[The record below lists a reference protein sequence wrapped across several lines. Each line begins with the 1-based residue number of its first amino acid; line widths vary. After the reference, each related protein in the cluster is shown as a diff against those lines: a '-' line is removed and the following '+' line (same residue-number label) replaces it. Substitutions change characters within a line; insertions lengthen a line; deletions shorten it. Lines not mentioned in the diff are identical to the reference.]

1 MGSDLQLTGLAS
13 GFDWKPVV
21 EQLIELEAIPKARL
35 QSEKSAN
42 ESKISDLGL
51 LKSQLDT
58 LNGAAKTL
66 QSEDLYE
73 ARKVGMDS
81 TDAAIISASASAGAL
96 TGNYS
101 VEIVSLGSQTEMS
114 SKNRVPGGLGASLN
128 IGKKLNEL
136 PLQTAI
142 TTGTFTIAG
151 KTLSI
156 DSLDVTLQSIIDEIN
171 TSVGGV
177 AGVNPEGDTTG
188 ITFEYDSNSDKMIV
202 DGGEL
207 SVDALNSVPILGS
220 PTDTSNFLQ
229 SLRLLNR
236 ATVLQDADYDATNV
250 AISLWGSGNATT
262 NPELKSWL
270 HLTDSDETLTS
281 SDSRIYAAYDYDSD
295 GEPNLFKR
303 KDGGNQFNAA
313 STYASGVS
321 VYKNGFTYLAQV
333 ATPTVAWTNTMGNA
347 SGTTEATF
355 NTKNWKLMK
364 DLEAKRVGN
373 DGTGT
378 TRTDFTAA
386 LNAGDHPPVTASGNA
401 SPTGDANYIK
411 QGDIVK
417 GATDSYFRAIRDRTE
432 SAENFGTLAGGL
444 WTIQN
449 SNSSGAWNQNVG
461 GTGKF
466 RPNKIYVDG
475 HLYEAKTGGGATYF
489 GSNNGFVQHGGVTGQ
504 VNFTQNDLV
513 VGNNGDTN
521 VNKKAYRAAAAW
533 DTIVT
538 LPGAAAAQ
546 TTKWANTNYVQAD
559 DNNFYQATANWN
571 NVTSHN
577 ATTNYDPAAAATK
590 FVHTTTGTTNY
601 YEAMAKWSAVTD
613 YTNAADID
621 AVYDG
626 TDHFIFH
633 TGQNQFYSS
642 KLDIGSIGAIASKTS
657 YNTTGTMAQK
667 FATEG
672 SGAATKYYKAKSGW
686 DNVSAFAEATTNLAG
701 ITSGVYKKLSSNGSA
716 NNRFYK
722 SRVDLDAINS
732 NSWANTANHTANS
745 VVKNGSQFW
754 KAKLV
759 TADAATPTFN
769 STVTSAQVRPITT
782 GQRVLDAANGVVYS
796 ATSALQAVNNTNH
809 SAATSYNTNDI
820 VATADNRFWEAQ
832 SNITASTTY
841 NSANGGGY
849 ATGSFVEE
857 SSVKYKL
864 TATYNGEV
872 AGGASA
878 SSTAVGQFVKVN
890 GGNYFKSTVNNAN
903 SDPAGGGGEWTDT
916 GQSTLAGLAGAGEM
930 VSDATKA
937 FDPTLG
943 SNSYWTEVTTIKTPS
958 TDTGN
963 TYWNVVSD
971 ATNLA
976 ENSYWTEVTADIT
989 LSGQDASPGTN
1000 TYWQDVTSALSTL
1013 SSDTED
1019 FWDEVTND
1027 VTLTSALAAGGSNDY
1042 WNEVSSTL
1050 ADLTNATWWAD
1061 ARATIQGGGA
1071 NSGLADKANATYWTN
1086 VTSTVNDLT
1095 ANTTWW
1101 TDITTELTD
1110 RGNGGFSNWW
1120 TEIAHADGQ
1129 ANFDANYFQQIKPEM
1144 GVLINSGASGAVNA
1158 NVHDHTLW
1166 AEMGNLAAF
1175 AGTDSKFGTHDTGED
1190 AYKASSVAVWNNS
1203 TTYATNNVVSGSDG
1217 NYYRFKAG
1225 GTSTQDPISTTQTSW
1240 DLVIKAGDFANTRYG
1255 ATTTATNDAEAAL
1268 GFQYADT
1275 YMWRQK
1281 GIPVPGSGTGWA
1293 DYWEKLQETVIQSS
1307 QMLGTIDMTVS
1318 LASSNFSTALTGL
1331 ASGLGNFFI
1340 GEGEGAVRIDYDA
1353 NNDTVSNLVDRVNA
1367 SDANVHMYY
1376 DPVSDRFVIRNKEAG
1391 AVGITLHESTSWDA
1405 LGANSG
1411 AGNILSSM
1419 GLAAP
1424 DTIGTTYNSNNHAT
1438 YKNGTYVKLSG
1449 VGGDPDTYWQALQD
1463 TISEGPS
1470 TASTQ
1475 WRQVIPGVGRAMSS
1489 ELGRNSTVKVNGGDL
1504 VYSSKTT
1511 FTEAEHGYK
1520 GITFDIAQAEVGNK
1534 ANFVV
1539 ARDSTRAKAAVEKFV
1554 EEFNDAQD
1562 YINSLTSVTNDGE
1575 NVSAGKFSS
1584 NIEISRLGSQLRK
1597 VVFGDSVPHSES
1609 GTTSDGSNLIIN
1621 KDRDNTLYP
1630 GDGLNQALVSIAS
1643 SLNFSSNNNDYIVK
1657 ILNHNGTGNPAYYKY
1672 TDTGNDST
1680 YVTGDWTAT
1689 DPAYSSFR
1697 LSNIGLD
1704 FGTGSDRM
1712 LIKNSALLLQ
1722 ELESNP
1728 DKVKALFTQA
1738 AATVYDANTLSSR
1751 TYQGIS
1757 EAVDEF
1763 ISAFLSGDS
1772 DSGYKGAYNTHIE
1785 SVRSQNKRIDEK
1797 IEDMERYLE
1806 QREKTLSD
1814 GFMRMEEMQSQLNT
1828 QLQTLQN
1835 SFSKK

>member
-96 TGNYS
+96 TGNYQ

-128 IGKKLNEL
+128 TGKKLNEL

-188 ITFEYDSNSDKMIV
+188 ITFEYDSSTDRMIV

-207 SVDALNSVPILGS
+207 SVGALNSLPILGS

-313 STYASGVS
+313 SNYASGVS

-333 ATPTVAWTNTMGNA
+333 ATPTGAWTKTMGNA

-355 NTKNWKLMK
+355 NSKNWKLMK
-364 DLEAKRVGN
+364 DLETKRVGN

-378 TRTDFTAA
+378 IRANFTAA
-386 LNAGDHPPVTASGNA
+386 LNAGDHPPVVASGNA

-475 HLYEAKTGGGATYF
+475 HLYEANTGGGATYF
-489 GSNNGFVQHGGVTGQ
+489 GSNNGFVQHGGATGQ
-504 VNFTQNDLV
+504 VNFNQNDLV

-538 LPGAAAAQ
+538 LPGATATQ

-571 NVTSHN
+571 NVTTHN
-577 ATTNYDPAAAATK
+577 TTTNYDPASAATK
-590 FVHTTTGTTNY
+590 FVHTTAGTTNY

-613 YTNAADID
+613 YANAADID
-621 AVYDG
+621 GVYDG

-672 SGAATKYYKAKSGW
+672 SGAAKKYYKAKTKW
-686 DNVSAFAEATTNLAG
+686 DNVSAFAEATTNLSG
-701 ITSGVYKKLSSNGSA
+701 ITSGTYKKLSSNGAA

-732 NSWANTANHTANS
+732 NAWANTANYSAND
-745 VVKNGSQFW
+745 VVKSGSQFW
-754 KAKLV
+754 KAKLD
-759 TADAATPTFN
+759 TANAATPTFN
-769 STVTSAQVRPITT
+769 TTVTSAQVRPLTT
-782 GQRVLDAANGVVYS
+782 GQRVVDATNGVVYS
-796 ATSALQAVNNTNH
+796 ATSALQAVNNSNH
-809 SAATSYNTNDI
+809 SAVSNYNANDI
-820 VATADNRFWEAQ
+820 VATSDNRFWEAQ

-849 ATGSFVEE
+849 SLGSFVEE

-878 SSTAVGQFVKVN
+878 TSTAIGQFVKIN

-930 VSDATKA
+930 VADATKA

-958 TDTGN
+958 TDSGN

-1000 TYWQDVTSALSTL
+1000 TYWSDVTTALSTL

-1019 FWDEVTND
+1019 FWTEVTND
-1027 VTLTSALAAGGSNDY
+1027 VTLSSALSAGGSNDY
-1042 WNEVSSTL
+1042 WDEVSSTL
-1050 ADLTNATWWAD
+1050 TNLNNGTWWAD

-1071 NSGLADKANATYWTN
+1071 NSGLADKANTTYWTN

-1095 ANTTWW
+1095 ANPTWW

-1110 RGNGGFSNWW
+1110 RNDSDFSNWW
-1120 TEIAHADGQ
+1120 TEIAY
-1129 ANFDANYFQQIKPEM
+1129 ANAQTDFDANYFQQIKPEM
-1144 GVLINSGASGAVNA
+1144 GVLINTGASGAVNA
-1158 NVHDHTLW
+1158 NVHDHTIW

-1175 AGTDSKFGTHDTGED
+1175 SGADNKFGTHDAGED
-1190 AYKASSVAVWNNS
+1190 PYRATSVAAWNNS

-1225 GTSTQDPISTTQTSW
+1225 GTSSQDPVSTTQTSW

-1255 ATTTATNDAEAAL
+1255 ATTTATNDAQAAL

-1353 NNDTVSNLVDRVNA
+1353 NNDTVSDLVNRVNA

-1376 DPVSDRFVIRNKEAG
+1376 DPVSDRFVIRNKNAG

-1424 DTIGTTYNSNNHAT
+1424 GTIGTTYNSNNHAS

-1449 VGGDPDTYWQALQD
+1449 AGGDPDTYWQALQD

-1470 TASTQ
+1470 TSSTQ

-1504 VYSSKTT
+1504 IYSAKTT

-1520 GITFDIAQAEVGNK
+1520 GITFDIAQAEAGNT

-1539 ARDSTRAKAAVEKFV
+1539 ARDSSQAKAAVEKFV

-1597 VVFGDSVPHSES
+1597 VVFGDSTPHSES

-1643 SLNFSSNNNDYIVK
+1643 SLNFSSNNNGYIVK
-1657 ILNHNGTGNPAYYKY
+1657 ILNHNGTGNPAYFKY
-1672 TDTGNDST
+1672 TDAGNDST

-1728 DKVKALFTQA
+1728 DKVKALFTQT
-1738 AATVYDANTLSSR
+1738 AATVYDANTLTTR